1 MIQKNHVSDDVRNV
15 TRRLLKY
22 WKLYPVFLVLF
33 VGLSFVY
40 IKTQP
45 RIHEMSAKLVV
56 HVRERGVQD
65 PTAFIP
71 GSELFAGRNN
81 FENSLLT
88 IQASP
93 IIREAVTKF
102 NSRIE
107 YYKSTFFNDVELY
120 NASPFNVVM
129 DGSFPQLVGVSYN
142 LEVLSPERFRL
153 TIQKGSGG
161 VYDFINQVFTRR
173 VEGLDFSVLGEFGKP
188 LESDFFK
195 FTIFWEDESVPEED
209 NLFKFRILT
218 DDQLV
223 AAYKSRLT
231 LEPANLNGTVINVR
245 YRTGNSKKGMDFL
258 EAFLETVIENNLER
272 KNHIANS
279 TIEYIDQLLESVS
292 DSLKRAEQTLQRYQS
307 ARDVMD
313 VSQSA
318 ERLYNELSRVRD
330 QKQEFESRVDY
341 LRYLSEQISKDDNY
355 TEYSMSAVMALNN
368 NSLSIL
374 MEEYISLVG
383 QRTRLIE
390 NNQTKSPL
398 LSQVEARISNLRKTI
413 RENVRYSLNIA
424 EQDLRKTETRL
435 AQIDEQIRQLPET
448 QRNLQTFSR
457 DFRLND
463 ETYTYLMQKKAEAQI
478 ARASNLP
485 DYEVFDPPSYA
496 QLVSPKSKKIT
507 GFAVFLA
514 LLSATVL
521 ALAYDNIFGKVKD
534 EKDFL
539 DLDDDVRF
547 LGEILHTRS
556 IKKLMGENQFSSQAE
571 SIRTLRSN
579 LLAFCKDGS
588 PQTKSSELILITS
601 SVQGEGKTFTSYF
614 LARFLA
620 RLNRPTLL
628 IELDLRRPRL
638 ISAYAPELNHKPG
651 LVDYVHGEA
660 DLKSIIYPSAEENFY
675 LIPSDKIPPNPS
687 EILESE
693 KFREMLEEVKSHF
706 DFVILDSA
714 PLIVADTRS
723 TIPLAD
729 VVLMVTR
736 AGYTPLN
743 VMKKTLQNMKEFKA
757 RKVGLVLNDVSMG
770 LNRRYYN
777 YKYGY
782 RK

>member
-496 QLVSPKSKKIT
+496 QLVSPKSNKIT

-579 LLAFCKDGS
+579 LLAFCKDGI

>member
-292 DSLKRAEQTLQRYQS
+292 DSLKRTEQTLQRYQS

-743 VMKKTLQNMKEFKA
+743 VMKKTLQNMKEFKV